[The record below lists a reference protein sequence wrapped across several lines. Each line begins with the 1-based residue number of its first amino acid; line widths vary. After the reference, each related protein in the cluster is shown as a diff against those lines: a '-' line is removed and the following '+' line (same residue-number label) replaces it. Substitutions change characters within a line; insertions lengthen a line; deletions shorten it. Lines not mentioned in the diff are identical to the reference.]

1 MSSISIG
8 CIGILLL
15 LAAIFL
21 RMPIGMAMLAVGTAG
36 FAAISGTDAA
46 LGLLRGVPYE
56 TFANPTYAVVCLFL
70 LMGNFAFKSGI
81 SDELFACVNTWLG
94 RLRGGLAIATVA
106 ACGGFAAICGSSV
119 ACAVTMGVV
128 AFAEMRKFR
137 YANTLATGCIAAG
150 GTLGIL
156 IPPSTVMVLYGIITG
171 QSIGDMFMAG
181 FIPGLIQIA
190 LYMAVVRF
198 WVKRRPA
205 DGPAG
210 QSRPMKDKLRSLTRV
225 WSIVLLFSVVIG
237 GLYLGVFSPNEAAGV
252 GAFGALLI
260 GLGRCR
266 NRFAFLRDSL
276 EDSVKTSGMCF
287 MIVLGAMI
295 FGYFLTVSRIPAE
308 LSSVIAGVVESPMLV
323 VSGVLLVM
331 VILGC
336 FMDSMAIV
344 LLTVPIFFPLIE
356 TYHIDPIWF
365 GILVVRV
372 TEIGLITPPVGL
384 NLFVIKGVANVPMA
398 SVFRGVVPF
407 LCADALH
414 IALLMAFPVL
424 SLWLPGL
431 AGN

>member
-128 AFAEMRKFR
+128 AFPEMRKFR

-225 WSIVLLFSVVIG
+225 WSIVLLFSVVI
-237 GLYLGVFSPNEAAGV
+237 
-252 GAFGALLI
+252 
-260 GLGRCR
+260 
-266 NRFAFLRDSL
+266 
-276 EDSVKTSGMCF
+276 
-287 MIVLGAMI
+287 
-295 FGYFLTVSRIPAE
+295 
-308 LSSVIAGVVESPMLV
+308 
-323 VSGVLLVM
+323 
-331 VILGC
+331 
-336 FMDSMAIV
+336 
-344 LLTVPIFFPLIE
+344 
-356 TYHIDPIWF
+356 
-365 GILVVRV
+365 
-372 TEIGLITPPVGL
+372 
-384 NLFVIKGVANVPMA
+384 
-398 SVFRGVVPF
+398 
-407 LCADALH
+407 
-414 IALLMAFPVL
+414 
-424 SLWLPGL
+424 
-431 AGN
+431 

>member
-128 AFAEMRKFR
+128 AFPEMRKFR

-181 FIPGLIQIA
+181 FIPGLLQIA

-237 GLYLGVFSPNEAAGV
+237 GLYLGVFSPNEA
-252 GAFGALLI
+252 
-260 GLGRCR
+260 
-266 NRFAFLRDSL
+266 
-276 EDSVKTSGMCF
+276 
-287 MIVLGAMI
+287 
-295 FGYFLTVSRIPAE
+295 AE